1 MLRGLFSR
9 GFLYDWINQLQ
20 SSPLDFFISI
30 LIEVPAL
37 LMALIL
43 HEVAHGYVALRC
55 GDPTARM
62 MGRLSLNP
70 ARHLDP
76 FGTLCMLMFGFG
88 WAKPVPVNPRNFRNY
103 RRDDLLV
110 SLAGITMNLCLFLVS
125 SFFLVLVS
133 KAWDTNASVSQF
145 VQYIYRFLYLFS
157 LLNLTLAI
165 FNLLP
170 IPPLDGY
177 HVLDDTVLK
186 GRLHLSREVMIGF
199 QIGLIVLLFSTD
211 VVGNLI
217 TDVRKEIWD
226 FVIKFYSN
234 ILY

>member
-226 FVIKFYSN
+226 FVIKFYGN